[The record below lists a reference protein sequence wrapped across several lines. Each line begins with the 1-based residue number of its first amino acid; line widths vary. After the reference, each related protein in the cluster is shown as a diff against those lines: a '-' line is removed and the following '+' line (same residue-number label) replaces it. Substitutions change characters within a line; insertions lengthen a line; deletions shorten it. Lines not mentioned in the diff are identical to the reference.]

1 MPPRYV
7 STICE
12 ELQYEYA
19 KLMSRTVFK
28 GQLNYGF
35 ITDRFKAL
43 RNRTITISGT
53 NREWGKEAELPRLC
67 VFCGADNNLQRDHLI
82 PRSRGGSDDADNMV
96 WSCKT
101 CNLSRGDKGIYE
113 WLGLKRKDG
122 LHRLVAGKYL
132 KELFDL
138 HEKNGTLDVSK
149 DDVKRLCASCRNKH
163 ACLEWG
169 KVEQLTCFC
178 LESIF

>member
-7 STICE
+7 GTIRE

-19 KLMSRTVFK
+19 KLMSRTVFN

-43 RNRTITISGT
+43 RDGTITISGT
-53 NREWGKEAELPRLC
+53 NREWEKEAELPRLC
-67 VFCGADNNLQRDHLI
+67 VFCGADKNLQRDHLI
-82 PRSRGGSDDADNMV
+82 PSSRGGSDDADNMV
-96 WSCKT
+96 WSCQT
-101 CNLSRGDKGIYE
+101 CNVSRGDKGIYE
-113 WLGLKRKDG
+113 WLGLKKKDH

-132 KELFDL
+132 KGLFDL
-138 HEKNGTLDVSK
+138 HEGKGTLDVSK
-149 DDVKRLCASCRNKH
+149 DDVKKLCLGCSNKH
-163 ACLEWG
+163 ACVEWN

-178 LESIF
+178 LESVF